1 MMQVPVTWSPD
12 IDYRKRESAPANR
25 ERTPVKLSPNSKSQ
39 IVLRSTPRKRLM
51 LNDPKEMCFSPEK
64 KKVRRWNLM
73 KYNLDLVYAVLIPR
87 NSRENAFN
95 CGQ

>member
-1 MMQVPVTWSPD
+1 MQVPVTWSPD

-64 KKVRRWNLM
+64 KKVRKVEFHDIHFGPCLCGTHSQ
-73 KYNLDLVYAVLIPR
+73 KP
-87 NSRENAFN
+87 RENAFN